1 MSFFGSIKN
10 KQRKQHGRHKYAT
23 TLTRS
28 LSICA
33 RLYKCLQGRVNS
45 LPSTNARHER
55 IVIGDLLFNFTLGL
69 MSEGPKSK
77 GKRLVVVSVVYL
89 LNSNESISSELVLRL
104 CCAVCVNRKAAE
116 NESVRQKQLFG
127 DLSDI
132 AVLESLDGYVRL
144 NADKKFTIMSFSMPL
159 RERTDKTVQCSLTLS
174 EIVQDNAYVIIYRTS

>member
-1 MSFFGSIKN
+1 
-10 KQRKQHGRHKYAT
+10 
-23 TLTRS
+23 
-28 LSICA
+28 
-33 RLYKCLQGRVNS
+33 
-45 LPSTNARHER
+45 
-55 IVIGDLLFNFTLGL
+55 

-144 NADKKFTIMSFSMPL
+144 NADKKFTIMSFSMPV